1 MELNLILFG
10 LVCTLVGIIYATL
23 TTKINKLEV
32 KQENLHENLVPKVQK
47 LEDIQGTKIDLVS
60 TQMNEQ
66 KKSIEILTEK
76 VNVLAHNFHSSKN
89 VEGQLNQTMN
99 AILKHLQHEK
109 HN

>member
-60 TQMNEQ
+60 SQMNEQ
-66 KKSIEILTEK
+66 KKSIETLTEK
-76 VNVLAHNFHSSKN
+76 VNTLAHNFHSSKN
-89 VEGQLNQTMN
+89 IEGQLNQTMT
-99 AILKHLQHEK
+99 AILKHLEK
-109 HN
+109 VETK